1 MKVKCALLLAAV
13 LVNVGCYSRWDLAP
27 RSLVPLNDYSESHA
41 VVLTDTGGGKVKFDS
56 DTALHF
62 TETAHT
68 SREEKFLS
76 IQTNGSTFTGTAQ
89 PDGHTFAIDLA
100 QVVGI
105 QAKKFSFFKTSIAI
119 GIPVIVAATIIGAV
133 VAANSGS
140 GASTDTSGTD
150 SSMMLSGMSLRRK

>member
-1 MKVKCALLLAAV
+1 MSSEIIYKVKVLRAGPANNIVRGLVLACSS
-13 LVNVGCYSRWDLAP
+13 NCFPKP
-27 RSLVPLNDYSESHA
+27 RRHEEPDSE
-41 VVLTDTGGGKVKFDS
+41 L
-56 DTALHF
+56 
-62 TETAHT
+62 
-68 SREEKFLS
+68 
-76 IQTNGSTFTGTAQ
+76 
-89 PDGHTFAIDLA
+89 FAIDLA